1 MSFVGVDG
9 CKGGWF
15 AIRLEPDET
24 SSAKVFSTIK
34 ALWERWNDASL
45 ILIDIPIGLSDAK
58 RQCDTYA
65 RKALGCRHP
74 TVFTPP
80 CREAVQVPCYSEAS
94 DCNWKVTGR
103 KLSKQAWAIAPKIK
117 EVDDLMRQDP
127 EARSIIREVHPEICF
142 WAFAGEKAMPHNK
155 KKLTGRNERFDLLQ
169 KCYPKTKEIFDY
181 SVGNFLRKVVGR
193 DDILDALVAA
203 LTAKGD
209 PGELESFPA
218 KPQCDTEGLPME
230 MVYRSRPRC

>member
-1 MSFVGVDG
+1 MSVVGVDG

-24 SSAKVFSTIK
+24 SSVEVFCNIK
-34 ALWERWNDASL
+34 ELWDKWNNASL

-58 RQCDTYA
+58 RQCDTDA
-65 RKALGCRHP
+65 RKALGSRHP

-94 DCNWKVTGR
+94 DCNCKVTGR

-117 EVDDLMRQDP
+117 EVDDLMLEDSK
-127 EARSIIREVHPEICF
+127 ARSIIREVHPEICF
-142 WAFAGEKAMPHNK
+142 WAFAGKNAMPNNK
-155 KKLTGRNERFDLLQ
+155 KKPAGREERLDQLR
-169 KCYPKTKEIFDY
+169 KWDTRTDSIFE
-181 SVGNFLRKVVGR
+181 NALCKFLRKVVAT

-209 PGELESFPA
+209 PSELESFPT
-218 KPQCDTEGLPME
+218 KPQCDKNGLPME
-230 MVYRSRPRC
+230 MVYRL

>member
-1 MSFVGVDG
+1 M
-9 CKGGWF
+9 
-15 AIRLEPDET
+15 
-24 SSAKVFSTIK
+24 
-34 ALWERWNDASL
+34 
-45 ILIDIPIGLSDAK
+45 
-58 RQCDTYA
+58 
-65 RKALGCRHP
+65 
-74 TVFTPP
+74 
-80 CREAVQVPCYSEAS
+80 PCYSEAS

-127 EARSIIREVHPEICF
+127 EARSKIREVHPEVCF
-142 WAFAGEKAMPHNK
+142 WAFAGEKAMSYPK
-155 KKLTGRNERFDLLQ
+155 DKPEGQEERLALLQ
-169 KCYPKTKEIFDY
+169 ECYPKTNEINEIFE
-181 SVGNFLRKVVGR
+181 NALCKFPRKVVAK

-209 PGELESFPA
+209 PSELESFPA